1 MRNEK
6 SWLLTERQRPVV
18 ATAVTVFSL
27 AVLIAV
33 IYYGVVLLRDFVGMF
48 SHVLL
53 PLAIAAILA
62 TLLQPV
68 VRFFDRKLRLGRI
81 GSIILLFLLVIGA
94 LAGLGIWLVPIL
106 VEQIGQ
112 FIKIAPDLQ
121 KRMFA
126 FLREEAPGL
135 WMWLQQQLDFSQLRA
150 MVEGTGSADGN
161 GSAAVQEGAKHLWE
175 AARVV
180 GSYLI
185 SLFTIA
191 AAYAV
196 IPVYLCF
203 ILYNNR
209 DSNQHDPWDGIG
221 RELSFLSDQR
231 RDDLLFL
238 IRQFTEIIISF
249 FRGQFLVGLILGAF
263 LAVGFQVVGLQL
275 GLIIGMVAGLINV
288 IPYLGTILGL
298 GIALPLA
305 YFQIDGG
312 WSLLA
317 VVLGIFIAGQL
328 LVDYVVLP
336 RVMGERTGMSPMLII
351 FSVFFWGTALNGLLG
366 MVLAIP
372 LTAFFLI
379 FWRLIRDKYIPL
391 MQLGVPPPPP
401 EEPAPA
407 PAPSQPAAPSGPSAA
422 TPPPKQPRPAPSPES
437 SAPSSEQ
444 PAPDERAD

>member
-1 MRNEK
+1 MQNEK

-27 AVLIAV
+27 AVLIAA
-33 IYYGVVLLRDFVGMF
+33 IYYGVVLLRNFVGMF

-68 VRFFDRKLRLGRI
+68 VQFFDRRLHLGRI
-81 GSIILLFLLVIGA
+81 GSITLLAMLVLGA
-94 LAGLGIWLVPIL
+94 LAGLGIWLVPLLI
-106 VEQIGQ
+106 EQIGQ
-112 FIKIAPDLQ
+112 FIQIAPDLQ

-135 WMWLQQQLDFSQLRA
+135 WTWLQQQLDFSHLRS
-150 MVEGTGSADGN
+150 MLDGTASPDGTTAAG
-161 GSAAVQEGAKHLWE
+161 GSAAVQEGAKHIWDALK
-175 AARVV
+175 VV
-180 GSYLI
+180 GHYLM

-203 ILYNNR
+203 LLYNKREN
-209 DSNQHDPWDGIG
+209 SHSDPWGGIA

-231 RDDLLFL
+231 RDDVLFL

-249 FRGQFLVGLILGAF
+249 FRGQLLVGLILGAF
-263 LAVGFQVVGLQL
+263 LAVGFQAVGLQL
-275 GLIIGMVAGLINV
+275 GLILGMVAGLINV

-298 GIALPLA
+298 GVALPLA
-305 YFQIDGG
+305 YFQNDGG
-312 WSLLA
+312 WTLVILVLA
-317 VVLGIFIAGQL
+317 IFTVGQL

-391 MQLGVPPPPP
+391 MQLRGPDAPP
-401 EEPAPA
+401 EGFGTDSDAETGSAETGDGDSRDGCA
-407 PAPSQPAAPSGPSAA
+407 GSSGAV
-422 TPPPKQPRPAPSPES
+422 TGDS
-437 SAPSSEQ
+437 SG
-444 PAPDERAD
+444 RVG

>member
-27 AVLIAV
+27 AVLIAA
-33 IYYGVVLLRDFVGMF
+33 IYYGVILLRNFVGVF

-81 GSIILLFLLVIGA
+81 GSIVLLSLLVVGA
-94 LAGLGIWLVPIL
+94 LAGLGIWLVPL
-106 VEQIGQ
+106 VVGQIGQ
-112 FIKIAPDLQ
+112 FIEVAPELQ

-126 FLREEAPGL
+126 FLRDEAPGL
-135 WMWLQQQLDFSQLRA
+135 WVWLQQQLDFSQLRSL
-150 MVEGTGSADGN
+150 VEGTDSPEKAAASG
-161 GSAAVQEGAKHLWE
+161 AAVQDGAKQLWD
-175 AARVV
+175 ALKVV
-180 GSYLI
+180 GHYVK

-196 IPVYLCF
+196 VPVYLCF
-203 ILYNNR
+203 LLYNKR
-209 DSNQHDPWDGIG
+209 ESNHSDPWEGIA

-249 FRGQFLVGLILGAF
+249 FRGQLLVGLILGAF
-263 LAVGFQVVGLQL
+263 LAIGFQVVGLQL
-275 GLIIGMVAGLINV
+275 GLILGMVAGLINV
-288 IPYLGTILGL
+288 IPYVGTILGL
-298 GIALPLA
+298 GTALPLA
-305 YFQIDGG
+305 YLQNDGG
-312 WSLLA
+312 WPLVA
-317 VVLGIFIAGQL
+317 IVLVIFIVGQL

-351 FSVFFWGTALNGLLG
+351 FSIFFWGTALNGLLG

-379 FWRLIRDKYIPL
+379 FWRLLRDKYIPM
-391 MQLGVPPPPP
+391 MQLSESKPPPGKP
-401 EEPAPA
+401 EPT
-407 PAPSQPAAPSGPSAA
+407 AAEVVNGD
-422 TPPPKQPRPAPSPES
+422 K
-437 SAPSSEQ
+437 
-444 PAPDERAD
+444 